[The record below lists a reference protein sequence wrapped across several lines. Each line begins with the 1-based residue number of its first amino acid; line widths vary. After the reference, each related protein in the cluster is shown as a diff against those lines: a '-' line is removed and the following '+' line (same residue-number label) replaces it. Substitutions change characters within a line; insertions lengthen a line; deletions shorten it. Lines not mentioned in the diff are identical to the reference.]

1 MASRTSR
8 REGVRGLPWAF
19 GVGRYDR
26 KQIHSV
32 SERSVGY
39 GFLIGESVQNHLNP
53 HLYQT
58 GSKLFSFSVSH
69 YTKQHPLLCGYFW
82 MNLRNP
88 SSISSGE
95 VRGKGAETLAGS
107 CRAVSTPD
115 EGGPAVHS
123 HTNAASLIL
132 RSIL

>member
-8 REGVRGLPWAF
+8 REWVRGLPWAF

-39 GFLIGESVQNHLNP
+39 GFLIGDSVQNHPNP

-58 GSKLFSFSVSH
+58 GSKANS
-69 YTKQHPLLCGYFW
+69 
-82 MNLRNP
+82 R
-88 SSISSGE
+88 E
-95 VRGKGAETLAGS
+95 
-107 CRAVSTPD
+107 
-115 EGGPAVHS
+115 
-123 HTNAASLIL
+123 LIFL
-132 RSIL
+132 

>member
-8 REGVRGLPWAF
+8 REWVRGLPWGF

-39 GFLIGESVQNHLNP
+39 GFLIGKSVQNHPNP

-58 GSKLFSFSVSH
+58 GSKDVQMYFVSGFRGISLFCCSAWFFSFINSVAASSLIDPSSNDGLSAAM
-69 YTKQHPLLCGYFW
+69 QVLSFLLRSQLFQILLCNHPF
-82 MNLRNP
+82 
-88 SSISSGE
+88 
-95 VRGKGAETLAGS
+95 
-107 CRAVSTPD
+107 
-115 EGGPAVHS
+115 
-123 HTNAASLIL
+123 
-132 RSIL
+132 

>member
-8 REGVRGLPWAF
+8 REWVRGLSWAF

-39 GFLIGESVQNHLNP
+39 GFLIGEGVQNHPNP

-58 GSKLFSFSVSH
+58 GSQSKRGAASIHASSWKGCSPIFISCARVVGSPCPFL
-69 YTKQHPLLCGYFW
+69 TI
-82 MNLRNP
+82 P
-88 SSISSGE
+88 SS
-95 VRGKGAETLAGS
+95 
-107 CRAVSTPD
+107 
-115 EGGPAVHS
+115 PAAPKQAQA
-123 HTNAASLIL
+123 T
-132 RSIL
+132 R

>member
-8 REGVRGLPWAF
+8 REWVRGLPWAF

-39 GFLIGESVQNHLNP
+39 SLHIGESVQNHPNP

-58 GSKLFSFSVSH
+58 GSKKFAPGLVQWH
-69 YTKQHPLLCGYFW
+69 HACG
-82 MNLRNP
+82 
-88 SSISSGE
+88 
-95 VRGKGAETLAGS
+95 GKG
-107 CRAVSTPD
+107 R
-115 EGGPAVHS
+115 PA
-123 HTNAASLIL
+123 
-132 RSIL
+132 